1 MKNQIFKYLSSNC
14 SSQPTEVDRLI
25 VSAFLKANNLT
36 VQKNEFLKEY
46 VINEQQAKDFSKL
59 LAFISIIKNEIGKFG
74 TEQLIELFEFVVSP
88 ADRIINGAIYTPLNI
103 RDYIIKQTFTA
114 KNKSISNLKIA
125 DISCGCGGFLYN
137 AAKEIKR
144 LTNKTYF
151 EIFRSHIYGL
161 DIQTYSV
168 TRTKLL
174 LSLLAL
180 IEGEDR
186 KEFKFNLFVGDA
198 LNFSWGNILSK
209 FSGFD
214 IILGNPPYVCSRHL
228 SEETKKGLTKW
239 KVCNSGHPDL
249 YIPFFQIGIECLAID
264 GILGFITMNSFFKSL
279 NGRSLREYFQ
289 TTSLEFR
296 IVDFG
301 TEQIFKSRY
310 TYTCI
315 CLIENR
321 KESYIKYYKST
332 GVNQLPNNQN
342 LFSIINYSKLDFKK
356 GWNLQN
362 HEIISKIESTGV
374 SLGELYKTRNGIA
387 TLKNEIYIFN
397 PIKEDNDFYYLQNGS
412 VFPIE
417 KGICRDIL
425 NSNKLNTTDSFSK
438 LKEKVIFPY
447 DDGIK
452 PKLLKENFLKRNFPK
467 AYKYLENK
475 KTILA
480 GRDNGEGDYESWF
493 AFGRTQSLEKMKHKL
508 FFPHLAAKVPNYL
521 INSDENLL
529 FYNGLA
535 LLAESKSEL
544 LVMKKIMES
553 RLFWFYI
560 QNSSKPYT
568 SGYFSFSSNY
578 IRNFGICNLDK
589 DEIKFVINE
598 QDKKVLDSF
607 FETKYDIVLQ
617 K

>member
-1 MKNQIFKYLSSNC
+1 MKSEAFKYLSEYST
-14 SSQPTEVDRLI
+14 SPIAVDRLI
-25 VSAFLKANNLT
+25 ISAFLKINNLS
-36 VQKNEFLKEY
+36 VNKNEFLKSY
-46 VINEQQAKDFSKL
+46 VIHETKIKERNYLLDFVSVIEREVKP
-59 LAFISIIKNEIGKFG
+59 FG
-74 TEQLIELFEFVVSP
+74 VEELIELFEFVVSP
-88 ADRIINGAIYTPLNI
+88 ADRIINGAIYTPLSI
-103 RDYIIKQTFTA
+103 REYIIKQTFLA
-114 KNKSISNLKIA
+114 RKDIIKDSKIA
-125 DISCGCGGFLYN
+125 DISCGCGGFIYN
-137 AAKEIKR
+137 VAKEIKK
-144 LTNKTYF
+144 LTNKSYF
-151 EIFRSHIYGL
+151 EIFKNQIFGL
-161 DIQTYSV
+161 DIQTYSI

-174 LSLLAL
+174 LILLA
-180 IEGEDR
+180 ISEGEDR
-186 KEFKFNLFVGDA
+186 KEFQFNLFVGDA
-198 LNFSWGNILSK
+198 LDFSWQNALNK

-228 SEETKKGLTKW
+228 TEETKNKLRKW
-239 KVCNSGHPDL
+239 KVCKSGHPDL
-249 YIPFFQIGIECLAID
+249 YIPFFQIGIENLAIA
-264 GILGFITMNSFFKSL
+264 GVLGFITMNSFFKSL

-289 TTSLEFR
+289 TNSLDFK
-296 IVDFG
+296 IIDFG

-321 KESYIKYYKST
+321 KESSIKYFKSSSANKLPI
-332 GVNQLPNNQN
+332 NQKS
-342 LFSIINYSKLDFKK
+342 FSVVKYANLDFKK

-362 HEIISKIESTGV
+362 HEIISKIESTGI

-397 PIKEDNDFYYLQNGS
+397 PIKEDNEFYYLQNGS
-412 VFPIE
+412 VYPIE

-447 DDGIK
+447 DDEIK
-452 PKLLKENFLKRNFPK
+452 PQLLKENFIKRNFPK
-467 AYKYLENK
+467 AYQYLENK
-475 KTILA
+475 KNILA
-480 GRDNGEGDYESWF
+480 SRDNGEGEYESWF
-493 AFGRTQSLEKMKHKL
+493 AFGRTQSLEKKKHKL

-553 RLFWFYI
+553 KLFWFYI

-578 IRNFGICNLDK
+578 IRNFGVCRLDQ
-589 DEIKFVINE
+589 DEINFVINE
-598 QDKKVLDSF
+598 KDKSVLDSF
-607 FETKYDIVLQ
+607 FETKYDIELQ